1 MEKQK
6 ELNSHLAVVFKEILP
21 AIHNAGFKYWVY
33 GGIGVAG
40 VIGKFIRKNNDIDI
54 YVLSTDFDNVR
65 KLLIK
70 LCSNKKD
77 WKCEDAR
84 PIKETGRPKLEIK
97 KGIMEIC
104 SMVPVY
110 KTEAGIEF
118 RVKNIEVLPL
128 QAIVQELKKIEGYNF
143 FSPPRDII
151 KTIFRSFIIERPD
164 ILNKGSRRICD
175 ITAIFTDAEIGEIQK
190 RIK

>member
-21 AIHNAGFKYWVY
+21 AINDAGFKYWVY
-33 GGIGVAG
+33 GGIGIAG
-40 VIGKFIRKNNDIDI
+40 VIGKFIRENNDVDI
-54 YVLSTDFDNVR
+54 YVLSTDFDNIR
-65 KLLIK
+65 KLLIE
-70 LCSNKKD
+70 LCSNKED
-77 WKCEDAR
+77 WKCEDAV

-97 KGIMEIC
+97 KGKMEIC

-118 RVKNIEVLPL
+118 RVKNIEVLSP
-128 QAIVQELKKIEGYNF
+128 QAIVQELKTIEGYNF

-175 ITAIFTDAEIGEIQK
+175 ITAIFTGAEIGEIQK